1 MPNKATMFHNRH
13 ERKEEMRTD
22 PNLEENLGGA
32 AIEPDQ
38 HPISASTPVQPQPAD
53 TYANTPQ
60 VGTTNSPTAVAS
72 ASENQADGAH
82 AEHPM
87 TGGERHAAHP
97 DGAYASQP
105 HHTDTHP
112 AHAGE
117 YPQGSAGAGVF
128 HQSVPVTTPISP
140 SVPPTPPP
148 TSTGTFP
155 TPAHAPQPEKKSRG
169 GFIALL
175 VVLICIVVVLGAWVL
190 SSLFGN
196 IIPSMQDKIGS
207 GDDTS
212 VTGVI
217 TDDTDFSHFDN
228 QDMDKNLAN
237 AVAEA
242 SMPSI
247 VSIYTYATP
256 QQASEYDDL
265 LSLLM
270 GQGYYAQSSKDA
282 AIESEPI
289 MSGLGSGV
297 IIREDGYI
305 VTNAHVVDGADKIMV
320 AVGDEEYDG
329 VIVGQD
335 TESDLAVVKIEASEL
350 KAIQV
355 ADSDKARVGDWV
367 MAIGSPLGY
376 EQTATTGIISALG
389 RSTAADNDGTL
400 TVYADLLQTDAAINS
415 GNSGGAL
422 LDDEGKLLGI
432 NTLIASAST
441 TINTG
446 SVGIGFA
453 IPSNYA
459 IAVANQIID
468 DGKVQHAKLGVL
480 LSGAADVA
488 GALVAEIPDANSAAG
503 KAGIQQG
510 DIIVSFNGDDISD
523 PTELVYA
530 VRAAQPGDTVS
541 VTFLRDGKEQTVDVV
556 LDGEDVDTA
565 VTSGAGAANANN
577 GANSSDNKGTDAS
590 NNGSDSSNG
599 RSTDTP
605 KNIHDLMEKLQKQK

>member
-1 MPNKATMFHNRH
+1 
-13 ERKEEMRTD
+13 MRTD
-22 PNLEENLGGA
+22 PNLEESLGDA
-32 AIEPDQ
+32 AVEPGQ
-38 HPISASTPVQPQPAD
+38 QPTSASTPAQPQPAGTYD
-53 TYANTPQ
+53 TPYVDVINSPATVANASESQ
-60 VGTTNSPTAVAS
+60 VGVSP
-72 ASENQADGAH
+72 
-82 AEHPM
+82 AEHSI
-87 TGGERHAAHP
+87 TEGGHHAAYPGTHTP
-97 DGAYASQP
+97 HP
-105 HHTDTHP
+105 HHTDTCP
-112 AHAGE
+112 AHVGE
-117 YPQGSAGAGVF
+117 YPQSSAGVGAF
-128 HQSVPVTTPISP
+128 RQSAPAAAPISP
-140 SVPPTPPP
+140 SSPPTPPP
-148 TSTGTFP
+148 ASMGTSP
-155 TPAHAPQPEKKSRG
+155 SPVSAPQPEKKPRG

-175 VVLICIVVVLGAWVL
+175 VVLICIIVVLGAWVL

-196 IIPSMQDKIGS
+196 IIPSMQNKIGS
-207 GDDTS
+207 SDDTS
-212 VTGVI
+212 I
-217 TDDTDFSHFDN
+217 TDVIADGTDFSHLDN
-228 QDMDKNLAN
+228 QDMDMNLAN

-256 QQASEYDDL
+256 QQSSEYDDL

-270 GQGYYAQSSKDA
+270 GQGYYAQSNKDA

-320 AVGDEEYDG
+320 AAGDEQYDG

-355 ADSDKARVGDWV
+355 ADSDKARIGDWV

-389 RSTAADNDGTL
+389 RSTAADNGGTL

-480 LSGAADVA
+480 LSGAADVT

-510 DIIVSFNGDDISD
+510 DVIVSFDGDDISD

-565 VTSGAGAANANN
+565 VTSGAGAAKTTN
-577 GANSSDNKGTDAS
+577 GANGSDNKGIDAS
-590 NNGSDSSNG
+590 SNGSDSSNG
-599 RSTDTP
+599 SSTNAP
-605 KNIHDLMEKLQKQK
+605 KNIHDLMDKLQKQK